1 MKNYRPVALLCL
13 PGMVLERVVAQ
24 QLERHMESN
33 NLFGDF
39 QFGFRSDRS
48 TQTAIA
54 TMHCSAQ
61 REHNKK
67 KAVGMTMFDLS
78 AAFDTVEKDTLCSKL
93 ALLRLHESTINW
105 IDSYMTNR
113 QQRVKIGNNIS
124 ESKMIPFGTPQGSRL
139 SPLLFNILTCDLN
152 LYLKRGL
159 VGNFADDTSNA
170 CAESTIQKTIQAL
183 ADDASNMIA
192 FTKANNLVIN
202 CDKTA
207 FICNKKGENH
217 VTVGNQDIKAT
228 HSTKL
233 LGMEISGDLTW
244 TAHTEKLKKN

>member
-1 MKNYRPVALLCL
+1 
-13 PGMVLERVVAQ
+13 
-24 QLERHMESN
+24 
-33 NLFGDF
+33 
-39 QFGFRSDRS
+39 
-48 TQTAIA
+48 
-54 TMHCSAQ
+54 
-61 REHNKK
+61 
-67 KAVGMTMFDLS
+67 
-78 AAFDTVEKDTLCSKL
+78 
-93 ALLRLHESTINW
+93 
-105 IDSYMTNR
+105 
-113 QQRVKIGNNIS
+113 
-124 ESKMIPFGTPQGSRL
+124 MIPFGTPQGSRL

-152 LYLKRGL
+152 LYLNRGL

-228 HSTKL
+228 HSTN
-233 LGMEISGDLTW
+233 T
-244 TAHTEKLKKN
+244 KN